1 MDEMIALRSLF
12 YIWYKLD
19 AYLWANDPVSNELN
33 KIIVSSK
40 SQMNTRSTVLS
51 TSSELP
57 PFWLFLL
64 VLQLLFPALI
74 VPPLPELRFLESFF
88 RAAIKISDY
97 DYIYDILWFMAIYRY
112 VHAQFY
118 YLPYIKLV
126 IMICFIILNKNL
138 VFKLKLSKCHNP
150 IKCNLSVLFSNKS

>member
-1 MDEMIALRSLF
+1 M
-12 YIWYKLD
+12 
-19 AYLWANDPVSNELN
+19 WANDPVSNELN

-88 RAAIKISDY
+88 RAAIKIRDY
-97 DYIYDILWFMAIYRY
+97 DYIYDISWNMATTICSFTSLHSLIHQISSHDLFHHIELKPCILTKN
-112 VHAQFY
+112 VKMSWSNQTQS
-118 YLPYIKLV
+118 K
-126 IMICFIILNKNL
+126 CFI
-138 VFKLKLSKCHNP
+138 LK
-150 IKCNLSVLFSNKS
+150 